1 MPAIV
6 RRTAAI
12 LLLLVA
18 GGLMLACGKSAH
30 YRGEAH
36 PRAETEA
43 DVRAHASRPLTRT
56 RARRLASK
64 LNLRTSDLPGFTAAS
79 QHQHQTAKE
88 KGVARKLARCM
99 AGQAKSAGTALAE
112 ASSKSFERHAA
123 IFHVSV
129 SSSVTI
135 AGTPAQAVADLKA
148 IRSDHTRSCLTGYM
162 RELLAG
168 ETHGATSA
176 KLVSISRAS
185 PARQGT
191 SATFAWRIA
200 GEFALRGVK
209 VPFYIELVGFAHGQ
223 AEVELLSFGLPAPF
237 PAGAEQELFSLLV
250 ARAKAG
256 GAGATDKHV
265 KPPETP
271 SLSGPRRVQIAL

>member
-1 MPAIV
+1 MAAIV
-6 RRTAAI
+6 RRVAAI
-12 LLLLVA
+12 LLLCAA
-18 GGLMLACGKSAH
+18 GGLTLGCGKSAR
-30 YRGEAH
+30 YGGESH
-36 PRAETEA
+36 GRAKTDA
-43 DVRAHASRPLTRT
+43 GARAHAGRPLTRT
-56 RARRLASK
+56 RAKQLASK
-64 LNLRTSDLPGFTAAS
+64 LNLRTSDLPGFTATS
-79 QHQHQTAKE
+79 ERHRQTAKE
-88 KGVARKLARCM
+88 KGAARKLARCM
-99 AGQAKSAGTALAE
+99 GGQSASTSRALAE

-135 AGTPAQAVADLKA
+135 AATPAQAVADLKA

-168 ETHGATSA
+168 EAHGATSA

-191 SATFAWRIA
+191 SGTFAWRIA
-200 GEFALRGVK
+200 GAFTLRGVK
-209 VPFYIELVGFAHGQ
+209 VPFFIELVGFAHGQ

-256 GAGATDKHV
+256 GAGAADKHV